1 MKSTNQYNYYL
12 PPELIAKQPATPRDS
27 SRLFIYDT
35 KTDEIVFD
43 KFNNLDKYLPKK
55 SFLVM
60 NDTKVLPA
68 RVEMKKATGGKVR
81 VLFLVNEI
89 MSSSQYQVLSIEQN
103 TIRIFVDRK
112 VDVGDKL
119 FFDSQYFV
127 TVIGQGEHIFT
138 VQFDFSIGELFRILE
153 KKGTMPIPLYIKN
166 SPLSRNDLLHK
177 YQTIFARVPV
187 GTRLIGRSAAAPT
200 ASLHFTNRLLSKLEK
215 KRINKTFITLHVG
228 MGTFASVTD
237 VNIRQKKLHEEY
249 FEINNETLQLINLMK
264 QEGKKLVAVGTT
276 VVRTLESAEISLRQ
290 GRGQLES
297 VMKRGHSGEEQ
308 SDDSRIKLR
317 RFWTSQNG
325 KDTFISKTD
334 LFIQSGFKFQYVD
347 SLITNFHLP
356 GSSLMMLVEAFLQHK
371 QAKHHLVN
379 LYQIAIKEKFRFYS
393 FGDGMLIR

>member
-1 MKSTNQYNYYL
+1 MKSINQFDYYL
-12 PPELIAKQPATPRDS
+12 PPESIAKQPAVPRDY
-27 SRLFIYDT
+27 SRLFVYDT
-35 KTDEIVFD
+35 KTNEIVFD
-43 KFNNLDKYLPKK
+43 KFYNLDKYLPKK

-119 FFDSQYFV
+119 FFNSQYFV
-127 TVIGQGEHIFT
+127 TVTAQEEHIFT

-215 KRINKTFITLHVG
+215 KGINKTFITLHVG

-237 VNIRQKKLHEEY
+237 VNIRQQKLHEEY

-264 QEGKKLVAVGTT
+264 QERKKLVAVGTT

>member
-264 QEGKKLVAVGTT
+264 QERKKLVAVGTT

>member
-119 FFDSQYFV
+119 FFDSQCFV

-177 YQTIFARVPV
+177 YQTILAQKK
-187 GTRLIGRSAAAPT
+187 GSAAAPT

-215 KRINKTFITLHVG
+215 KGTNKTFITLHVG
-228 MGTFASVTD
+228 MGTFAPVTD

-297 VMKRGHSGEEQ
+297 VMKRSHSGEEQ

-334 LFIQSGFKFQYVD
+334 LFIQPGFEFQYVD

-393 FGDGMLIR
+393 FGDGMLIK

>member
-1 MKSTNQYNYYL
+1 MKSINQFDYYL
-12 PPELIAKQPATPRDS
+12 PPESIAKQPAVPRDY
-27 SRLFIYDT
+27 SRLFVYDT
-35 KTDEIVFD
+35 KTNEIVFD
-43 KFNNLDKYLPKK
+43 KFYNLDKYLPKK

-89 MSSSQYQVLSIEQN
+89 MSSSQYQVLSIERN

-119 FFDSQYFV
+119 FFNSQYFV
-127 TVIGQGEHIFT
+127 TVTAQEEHIFT

-264 QEGKKLVAVGTT
+264 QERKKLVAVGTT

>member
-1 MKSTNQYNYYL
+1 MKSINQFDYYL
-12 PPELIAKQPATPRDS
+12 PPESIAKQPAVPRDY
-27 SRLFIYDT
+27 SRLFVYDT
-35 KTDEIVFD
+35 KTNEIVFD
-43 KFNNLDKYLPKK
+43 KFYNLDKYLPKK

-119 FFDSQYFV
+119 FFNSQYFV
-127 TVIGQGEHIFT
+127 TVTAQEEHIFT

-215 KRINKTFITLHVG
+215 KGTNKTFITLHVG
-228 MGTFASVTD
+228 MGTFAPVTD

-264 QEGKKLVAVGTT
+264 QERKKLVAVGTT

>member
-1 MKSTNQYNYYL
+1 MKSINQFDYYL
-12 PPELIAKQPATPRDS
+12 PPESIAKQPAVPRDY
-27 SRLFIYDT
+27 SRLFVYDT
-35 KTDEIVFD
+35 KTNEIVFD
-43 KFNNLDKYLPKK
+43 KFYNLDKYLPKK

>member
-1 MKSTNQYNYYL
+1 MKSINQFDYYL
-12 PPELIAKQPATPRDS
+12 PPESIAKQPAVPRDY
-27 SRLFIYDT
+27 SRLFVYDT
-35 KTDEIVFD
+35 KTNEIVFD
-43 KFNNLDKYLPKK
+43 KFYNLDKYLPKK

-119 FFDSQYFV
+119 FFNSQYFV
-127 TVIGQGEHIFT
+127 TVTAQEEHIFT

>member
-1 MKSTNQYNYYL
+1 MKSINQFDYYL
-12 PPELIAKQPATPRDS
+12 PPESIAKQPAVPRDY
-27 SRLFIYDT
+27 SRLFVYDT
-35 KTDEIVFD
+35 KTNEIVFD
-43 KFNNLDKYLPKK
+43 KFYNLDKYLPKK

-119 FFDSQYFV
+119 FFNSQYFV
-127 TVIGQGEHIFT
+127 TVTAQEEHIFT

-177 YQTIFARVPV
+177 YQTIFAQKK
-187 GTRLIGRSAAAPT
+187 GSAAAPT

-215 KRINKTFITLHVG
+215 KGTNKTFITLHVG
-228 MGTFASVTD
+228 MGTFAPVTD

-264 QEGKKLVAVGTT
+264 QERKKLVAVGTT

>member
-1 MKSTNQYNYYL
+1 MKSINQFDYYL
-12 PPELIAKQPATPRDS
+12 PPESIAKQPAVPRDY
-27 SRLFIYDT
+27 SRLFVYDT
-35 KTDEIVFD
+35 KTNEIVFD
-43 KFNNLDKYLPKK
+43 KFYNLDKYLPKK

-119 FFDSQYFV
+119 FFNSQYFV
-127 TVIGQGEHIFT
+127 TVTAQEEHIFT

-264 QEGKKLVAVGTT
+264 QERKKLVAVGTT

-393 FGDGMLIR
+393 FGDGMLIK

>member
-1 MKSTNQYNYYL
+1 MKSINQFDYYL
-12 PPELIAKQPATPRDS
+12 PPESIAKQPAVPRDY
-27 SRLFIYDT
+27 SRLFVYDT
-35 KTDEIVFD
+35 KTNEIVFD
-43 KFNNLDKYLPKK
+43 KFYNLDKYLPKK

-119 FFDSQYFV
+119 FFNSQYFV
-127 TVIGQGEHIFT
+127 TVTAQEEHIFT

-249 FEINNETLQLINLMK
+249 FEINNETLQLIN
-264 QEGKKLVAVGTT
+264 
-276 VVRTLESAEISLRQ
+276 
-290 GRGQLES
+290 
-297 VMKRGHSGEEQ
+297 
-308 SDDSRIKLR
+308 
-317 RFWTSQNG
+317 
-325 KDTFISKTD
+325 
-334 LFIQSGFKFQYVD
+334 
-347 SLITNFHLP
+347 
-356 GSSLMMLVEAFLQHK
+356 
-371 QAKHHLVN
+371 
-379 LYQIAIKEKFRFYS
+379 
-393 FGDGMLIR
+393 

>member
-1 MKSTNQYNYYL
+1 MKSINQFDYYL
-12 PPELIAKQPATPRDS
+12 PPESIAKQPAVPRDY
-27 SRLFIYDT
+27 SRLFVYDT
-35 KTDEIVFD
+35 KTNEIVFD
-43 KFNNLDKYLPKK
+43 KFYNLDKYLPKK

-119 FFDSQYFV
+119 FFNSQYFV
-127 TVIGQGEHIFT
+127 TVTAQEEHIFT

-215 KRINKTFITLHVG
+215 KGTNKTFITLHVG
-228 MGTFASVTD
+228 MGTFAPVTD

-297 VMKRGHSGEEQ
+297 VMKRSHSGEEQ

-334 LFIQSGFKFQYVD
+334 LFIQPGFEFQYVD

>member
-1 MKSTNQYNYYL
+1 MKSINQFDYYL
-12 PPELIAKQPATPRDS
+12 PPESIAKQPAVPRDY
-27 SRLFIYDT
+27 SRLFVYDT
-35 KTDEIVFD
+35 KTNEIVFD
-43 KFNNLDKYLPKK
+43 KFYNLDKYLPKK

-119 FFDSQYFV
+119 FFNSQYFV
-127 TVIGQGEHIFT
+127 TVTAQEEHIFT

-264 QEGKKLVAVGTT
+264 QERKKLVAVGTT

>member
-177 YQTIFARVPV
+177 YQTILAQKK
-187 GTRLIGRSAAAPT
+187 GSAAAPT

-215 KRINKTFITLHVG
+215 KGTNKTFITLHVG
-228 MGTFASVTD
+228 MGTFAPVTD

-297 VMKRGHSGEEQ
+297 VMKRSHSGEEQ

-334 LFIQSGFKFQYVD
+334 LFIQPGFEFQYVD

-393 FGDGMLIR
+393 FGDGMLIK

>member
-1 MKSTNQYNYYL
+1 MKSINQFDYYL
-12 PPELIAKQPATPRDS
+12 PPESIAKQPAVPRDY
-27 SRLFIYDT
+27 SRLFVYDT
-35 KTDEIVFD
+35 KTNEIVFD
-43 KFNNLDKYLPKK
+43 KFYNLDKYLPKK

-119 FFDSQYFV
+119 FFNSQYFV
-127 TVIGQGEHIFT
+127 TVTAQEEHIFT

-177 YQTIFARVPV
+177 YQTILAQKK
-187 GTRLIGRSAAAPT
+187 GSAAAPT

-215 KRINKTFITLHVG
+215 KIINKTFITLHVG

-264 QEGKKLVAVGTT
+264 QERKKLVAVGTT

-393 FGDGMLIR
+393 FGDGMLIK

>member
-1 MKSTNQYNYYL
+1 MKSINQFDYYL
-12 PPELIAKQPATPRDS
+12 PPESIAKQPAVPRDY
-27 SRLFIYDT
+27 SRLFVYDT
-35 KTDEIVFD
+35 KTNEIVFD
-43 KFNNLDKYLPKK
+43 KFYNLDKYLPKK

-264 QEGKKLVAVGTT
+264 QERKKLVAVGTT

>member
-177 YQTIFARVPV
+177 YQTIFAQKK
-187 GTRLIGRSAAAPT
+187 GSAAAPT

-215 KRINKTFITLHVG
+215 KGINKTFITLHVG

-264 QEGKKLVAVGTT
+264 QERKKLVAVGTT

-393 FGDGMLIR
+393 FGDGMLIK

>member
-1 MKSTNQYNYYL
+1 MKSINQFDYYL
-12 PPELIAKQPATPRDS
+12 PPESIAKQPAVPRDY
-27 SRLFIYDT
+27 SRLFVYDT
-35 KTDEIVFD
+35 KTSEIVFD
-43 KFNNLDKYLPKK
+43 KFYNLDKYLPKK

-119 FFDSQYFV
+119 FFNSQYFV
-127 TVIGQGEHIFT
+127 TVTAQEEHIFT

-264 QEGKKLVAVGTT
+264 QERKKLVAVGTT

>member
-1 MKSTNQYNYYL
+1 MKSINQFDYYL
-12 PPELIAKQPATPRDS
+12 PPESIAKQPAVPRDY
-27 SRLFIYDT
+27 SRLFVYDT
-35 KTDEIVFD
+35 KTNEIVFD
-43 KFNNLDKYLPKK
+43 KFYNLDKYLPKK

-119 FFDSQYFV
+119 FFNSQYFV
-127 TVIGQGEHIFT
+127 TVTAQEEHIFT

-215 KRINKTFITLHVG
+215 KGINKTFITLHVG

-264 QEGKKLVAVGTT
+264 QERKKLVAVGTT

-297 VMKRGHSGEEQ
+297 VMKRSHSGEEQ

>member
-153 KKGTMPIPLYIKN
+153 KKGTMPIPLYI
-166 SPLSRNDLLHK
+166 
-177 YQTIFARVPV
+177 
-187 GTRLIGRSAAAPT
+187 
-200 ASLHFTNRLLSKLEK
+200 
-215 KRINKTFITLHVG
+215 
-228 MGTFASVTD
+228 
-237 VNIRQKKLHEEY
+237 
-249 FEINNETLQLINLMK
+249 
-264 QEGKKLVAVGTT
+264 
-276 VVRTLESAEISLRQ
+276 
-290 GRGQLES
+290 
-297 VMKRGHSGEEQ
+297 
-308 SDDSRIKLR
+308 
-317 RFWTSQNG
+317 
-325 KDTFISKTD
+325 
-334 LFIQSGFKFQYVD
+334 
-347 SLITNFHLP
+347 
-356 GSSLMMLVEAFLQHK
+356 
-371 QAKHHLVN
+371 
-379 LYQIAIKEKFRFYS
+379 
-393 FGDGMLIR
+393 

>member
-1 MKSTNQYNYYL
+1 MKSINQFDYYL
-12 PPELIAKQPATPRDS
+12 PPESIAKQPAVPRDY
-27 SRLFIYDT
+27 SRLFVYDT
-35 KTDEIVFD
+35 KTNEIVFD
-43 KFNNLDKYLPKK
+43 KFYNLDKYLPKK

-119 FFDSQYFV
+119 FFNSQYFV
-127 TVIGQGEHIFT
+127 TVTAQEEHIFT

-215 KRINKTFITLHVG
+215 KGTNKTFITLHVG

-264 QEGKKLVAVGTT
+264 QERKKLVAVGTT

>member
-1 MKSTNQYNYYL
+1 
-12 PPELIAKQPATPRDS
+12 
-27 SRLFIYDT
+27 
-35 KTDEIVFD
+35 
-43 KFNNLDKYLPKK
+43 
-55 SFLVM
+55 
-60 NDTKVLPA
+60 
-68 RVEMKKATGGKVR
+68 
-81 VLFLVNEI
+81 
-89 MSSSQYQVLSIEQN
+89 
-103 TIRIFVDRK
+103 
-112 VDVGDKL
+112 
-119 FFDSQYFV
+119 
-127 TVIGQGEHIFT
+127 
-138 VQFDFSIGELFRILE
+138 
-153 KKGTMPIPLYIKN
+153 
-166 SPLSRNDLLHK
+166 
-177 YQTIFARVPV
+177 
-187 GTRLIGRSAAAPT
+187 
-200 ASLHFTNRLLSKLEK
+200 
-215 KRINKTFITLHVG
+215 
-228 MGTFASVTD
+228 VTD